1 MMTKTF
7 KLLAIGLML
16 LPFSV
21 SSVYAV
27 VLVGPRGGIGPTG
40 ATGLKGA
47 TGATGA
53 TGAAGSKGDLGA
65 TGAAG
70 PKGDMGA
77 TGAAGKD
84 APASPGPVY
93 ILGDI
98 GPSGTGNVVF
108 YVDGSGQH
116 GLEAKTTD
124 AAGGALMIWATAMT
138 TAQAYGTCLTPVL
151 KTPTCWHLPTKS
163 ELALLWEQKN
173 VVGGFAKDYYWSST
187 EIDHANA
194 WDQAFGNGL
203 QYSGYKPTT
212 FPARAVRAF

>member
-1 MMTKTF
+1 MMTGTF

-21 SSVYAV
+21 SSVYAAGT
-27 VLVGPRGGIGPTG
+27 VGPVGP
-40 ATGLKGA
+40 KGA
-47 TGATGA
+47 TGATGP
-53 TGAAGSKGDLGA
+53 TGA

-70 PKGDMGA
+70 LNG
-77 TGAAGKD
+77 TS
-84 APASPGPVY
+84 SPGLVY

-124 AAGGALMIWATAMT
+124 AAGGAVMNWATAMT
-138 TAQAYGTCLTPVL
+138 TAQAYGTCLTSVL
-151 KTPTCWHLPTKS
+151 RIPTCWHLPTKS

-173 VVGGFAKDYYWSST
+173 VVGGFANSSYWSSS
-187 EIDHANA
+187 EYGSSSV
-194 WDQAFGNGL
+194 WSQLFFFGD
-203 QYSGYKPTT
+203 QYSTNKNYALPV
-212 FPARAVRAF
+212 RAVRAF